1 MTTLHRHIAI
11 GETLSFDGGR
21 IVVTMQNRS
30 GRSASLRLD
39 LHDDVR
45 VDKPSESWVLGGR
58 PRQDQSDRKTATP
71 LATAK
76 A

>member
-45 VDKPSESWVLGGR
+45 VDKPGTTKTPTPAGR
-58 PRQDQSDRKTATP
+58 AALEGSCIRE
-71 LATAK
+71 L
-76 A
+76 